1 MMDEKLIETVADIAY
16 IFGSQG
22 YFSGDSRADIQ
33 EVIYLAKEFEKQNND
48 WEKVDYLNL
57 IHDFSYSKLQE
68 LRSLN
73 QMAK

>member
-1 MMDEKLIETVADIAY
+1 MMDERLIETVADIAY

-33 EVIYLAKEFEKQNND
+33 EVIYLAKEFEKQNSD

-57 IHDFSYSKLQE
+57 IHDYSYSKLQE
-68 LRSLN
+68 LHSLN

>member
-1 MMDEKLIETVADIAY
+1 MMDEKFIETVADIAY

-33 EVIYLAKEFEKQNND
+33 EVIYLAKEFEKQNKD
-48 WEKVDYLNL
+48 WERVDYLSL
-57 IHDFSYSKLQE
+57 INDYSNSKLQE

-73 QMAK
+73 QVAK

>member
-1 MMDEKLIETVADIAY
+1 MDEKLIETVADIAY